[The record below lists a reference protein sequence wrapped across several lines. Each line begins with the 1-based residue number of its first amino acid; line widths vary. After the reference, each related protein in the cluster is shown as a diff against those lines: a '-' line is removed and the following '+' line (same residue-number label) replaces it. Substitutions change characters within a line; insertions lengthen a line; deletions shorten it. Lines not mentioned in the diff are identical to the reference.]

1 MKSVIVRLQP
11 TPSIIT
17 NAKPVDSNLV
27 DFDRKTCLGHPGI
40 LHSNSFHILPAVQ
53 KRQVLMF
60 RR

>member
-11 TPSIIT
+11 TSSIIT

-40 LHSNSFHILPAVQ
+40 LHSNSFSHSSSSTEKSSANVS
-53 KRQVLMF
+53 
-60 RR
+60 